1 MTVLDEPDT
10 LNMEATFLIHQG
22 ASHLQGL
29 AAEERRNRDRQAV
42 RWGDLGRIEPSHEKY
57 LYIRLRSLLLRKN
70 NPADLHRYAN
80 LVPNEDT
87 RRHKE
92 RGRLSNGVSP
102 TG

>member
-42 RWGDLGRIEPSHEKY
+42 RWGGEFDFEIS
-57 LYIRLRSLLLRKN
+57 
-70 NPADLHRYAN
+70 
-80 LVPNEDT
+80 
-87 RRHKE
+87 
-92 RGRLSNGVSP
+92 
-102 TG
+102 